1 MKKIMKLK
9 RIFQKSNQC
18 KKRLSKKNISKKI
31 SFRKKWLIQ
40 QIESPHNTNEFL
52 INNQSSPFY
61 PEDDEDSITIRPS
74 DIIRF
79 EDDTNSEIDLFSIKG
94 LESTNEESVILN
106 EKSEQIKEEKEKC
119 LDNAKK

>member
-1 MKKIMKLK
+1 MKLK